1 MGLTQQQH
9 KSFWGPLFWMTFGL
23 LALSFSACGS
33 DDQEENEN
41 PGFFSTIY
49 RDQPVEA
56 TLTFDLDSLNYYKAS
71 DKEVQGIFTLNLG
84 EQLTVPVE
92 LRARGVFRKKL
103 CPFPPIRLQLKKSAV
118 LNNNWGPYRNYK
130 LVTHCF
136 DTTITDELLMREYLT
151 YKLYEELS
159 DMSFRAQLLQMQ
171 YLVNGDTLQHFAFLI
186 ENESEMSDRLDL
198 DEMDIEKTKLK
209 RVHFDHYKRFV
220 LFQYMV
226 GNTDW
231 NLNGG
236 HNTKY
241 VLEDNSDTP
250 IIIPYDFDC
259 SGLVNAPYAMPY
271 PNMPITDVRDRHFM
285 YRGNKGDDF
294 EQIIMEFKGK
304 KSALFGL
311 VNDFPY
317 LSDPAK
323 EDVLNYLG
331 EFYDI
336 IEQSDWKDQIF
347 LSEE

>member
-1 MGLTQQQH
+1 MVLTQLQYKLSGKQLYWIIIGV
-9 KSFWGPLFWMTFGL
+9 F
-23 LALSFSACGS
+23 ALSLLSCGN
-33 DDQEENEN
+33 DDLDDNEK
-41 PGFFSTIY
+41 PGFFTTIY
-49 RDQPVEA
+49 QDEPIEG
-56 TLTFDLDSLNYYKAS
+56 TLTFNLDSLNYYKAG
-71 DKEVQGIFTLNLG
+71 DNEVNGTLRLDLG

-136 DTTITDELLMREYLT
+136 DTTSTDELLMREYLT

-159 DMSFRAQLLQMQ
+159 DISFRAQLIQMQ
-171 YLVNGDTLQHFAFLI
+171 YFVNSDTLQHFAILI

-198 DEMDIEKTKLK
+198 DEMDIEKTRLK

-231 NLNGG
+231 NLNAG

-241 VLEDNSDTP
+241 VLEDDSDTP

-259 SGLVNAPYAMPY
+259 SGLVNAPYAIPY
-271 PNMPITDVRDRHFM
+271 PDMPITDVRERYFM
-285 YRGNKGDDF
+285 YRGNKDDDF
-294 EQIIMEFKGK
+294 TKTIIELKEK
-304 KSALFGL
+304 KASLYAL
-311 VNDFPY
+311 VNDFPH
-317 LSDPAK
+317 LSDHAK
-323 EDVLNYLG
+323 EDVLNYIG
-331 EFYDI
+331 DFYEI
-336 IEQSDWKDQIF
+336 IEKSDWKDLVF
-347 LSEE
+347 LSGE

>member
-1 MGLTQQQH
+1 MTRLQNKPIGKQLSWIIIIGILT
-9 KSFWGPLFWMTFGL
+9 
-23 LALSFSACGS
+23 LSLSCV
-33 DDQEENEN
+33 DDDREENEN

-49 RDQPVEA
+49 DDNPLEA
-56 TLTFDLDSLNYYKAS
+56 TLTFDLDSLNYYKAG
-71 DKEVQGIFTLNLG
+71 DMEVQGSLTLQLG
-84 EQLTVPVE
+84 DPLTVPVE

-118 LNNNWGPYRNYK
+118 VNHNWGPYRNYK

-136 DTTITDELLMREYLT
+136 DTTSTDELLMREYLT

-159 DMSFRAQLLQMQ
+159 DISFRAQLLNMQ
-171 YLVNGDTLQHFAFLI
+171 YLVNGDTLNHFAILI

-231 NLNGG
+231 NLNAG

-241 VLEDNSDTP
+241 VLEDDSDTP
-250 IIIPYDFDC
+250 IIILYDFDC
-259 SGLVNAPYAMPY
+259 SGLVNAPYAIPY
-271 PNMPITDVRDRHFM
+271 PNMPIEDVRERYFM
-285 YRGNKGDDF
+285 YRGKKADDF
-294 EQIIMEFKGK
+294 TKTIAELKSK
-304 KSALFGL
+304 KASLFAL

-323 EDVLNYLG
+323 NDVLNYIG
-331 EFYDI
+331 EFYNI
-336 IEQSDWKDQIF
+336 IEQPDWKNQVFPAGD
-347 LSEE
+347 